1 MNKAKV
7 NLANAKRSG
16 NTNEAQKQAD
26 LVQSWAEKVGDRV
39 DKAKTAEEGAKNA
52 STVWQNAQNQ
62 TNAFES
68 FYKSFTIAA
77 QAQKTLTD
85 NLLKEQ
91 SAIKEKKAAE
101 EKEKE
106 KCATLRILLQGRL
119 TLKHT
124 EEEATVYS
132 FGLLLFAVCILI
144 VVACSSLF
152 AVCCLLLV
160 L

>member
-1 MNKAKV
+1 MTFDILSKLRRNEQVAERKMIETSRGFKNLNSYVKSGKYEMNKAKV

-91 SAIKEKKAAE
+91 SAIKEKKAADYH
-101 EKEKE
+101 K
-106 KCATLRILLQGRL
+106 
-119 TLKHT
+119 
-124 EEEATVYS
+124 
-132 FGLLLFAVCILI
+132 
-144 VVACSSLF
+144 
-152 AVCCLLLV
+152 CLLIPYS
-160 L
+160 